1 MSRSWGVMRLIF
13 VALLWGG
20 MAGCFPRAETVKPPI
35 PVRPL
40 PERAAVVAALT
51 AAKPLT
57 SLSTSFK
64 LKSERSGKR
73 DSVNGALAVTSSME
87 AGERLR
93 LELYSPLG
101 PPALYATVTATK
113 AMLFLPYA
121 QQAMLTSDA
130 PAELLARATGQAL
143 SLPHLLKALLGAPPP
158 CQLLPADQ
166 QGDIVYRPADDRF
179 GVPCAASTSSVSP
192 GMSAQT
198 GLVLL
203 LEPATLRL
211 SGVEAV
217 GEHPFTLRMERPFT
231 VQDQA
236 LQDHTLPGL
245 IRLEGQDLTLEFI
258 LEQDSVTLNE
268 PLDASLF
275 QLEAP
280 PGARFGSLEAW
291 LASQW
296 ATK

>member
-1 MSRSWGVMRLIF
+1 MSGRRCAMW
-13 VALLWGG
+13 LLFLAFFCGG
-20 MAGCFPRAETVKPPI
+20 MVGCHPGAETVKPPI
-35 PVRPL
+35 PARPI
-40 PERAAVVAALT
+40 PDRAAVVAAL
-51 AAKPLT
+51 AATKPLT

-73 DSVNGALAVTSSME
+73 DSVNGALAVASSPD

-101 PPALYATVTATK
+101 PPALYATVTASK

-158 CQLLPADQ
+158 CQLLPPDHPGA
-166 QGDIVYRPADDRF
+166 IVYRPADDRI
-179 GVPCAASTSSVSP
+179 GVPCAASQGMASP
-192 GMSAQT
+192 GMSAQR

-203 LEPATLRL
+203 LEPETLRL

-217 GEHPFTLRMERPFT
+217 GEHPFTLRLERPFT
-231 VQDQA
+231 VQNQA
-236 LQDHTLPGL
+236 LPAPILPGL

-258 LEQDSVTLNE
+258 LEQDSVVVNE

-280 PGARFGSLEAW
+280 PDARFGSLEAW

>member
-1 MSRSWGVMRLIF
+1 M
-13 VALLWGG
+13 
-20 MAGCFPRAETVKPPI
+20 
-35 PVRPL
+35 
-40 PERAAVVAALT
+40 VAAL
-51 AAKPLT
+51 AATKPLT

-73 DSVNGALAVTSSME
+73 DTVNGALAVASSPE

-101 PPALYATVTATK
+101 PPAMYATVTASK

-158 CQLLPADQ
+158 CQLLPQDLPGA
-166 QGDIVYRPADDRF
+166 IVYRPADDRF
-179 GVPCAASTSSVSP
+179 GVPCAASQGVASP
-192 GMSAQT
+192 GMSAQN

-203 LEPATLRL
+203 LEPETLRL

-217 GEHPFTLRMERPFT
+217 GEHPFTLRLERPFA
-231 VQDQA
+231 VQNPV
-236 LQDHTLPGL
+236 LQDYGLQAPILPGL

-258 LEQDSVTLNE
+258 LEQDSVAVNE

-280 PGARFGSLEAW
+280 PDARFGSLEAW